1 MKRFSVLILLAA
13 SAVSAFAGDAPK
25 FPEKTGTVVEVRGLP
40 GPSNQAA
47 VGDAA
52 GQVGRAVA
60 TTIGGQLAGSVIGN
74 IGGQAIA
81 APAKGQMCDL
91 DVKLEDESVETGVAE
106 CSYVLAHKLDAGKP
120 VLVRYL
126 PVAKLV
132 RAK

>member
-1 MKRFSVLILLAA
+1 MKRISVLFVLTAA
-13 SAVSAFAGDAPK
+13 AVCAMAGDPPK

-60 TTIGGQLAGSVIGN
+60 TTIGGQLVGSVVGN

-81 APAKGQMCDL
+81 APAKGQMCDV

-106 CSYVLAHKLDAGKP
+106 CSYVLAHKLAAGKP
-120 VLVRYL
+120 ALVRYL

-132 RAK
+132 RAN